1 MLRRRFS
8 RESKSLNGQRESGK
22 LALSFSLKSRSTTT
36 PGTELTVLEDI
47 GSSLMSER
55 GYDSDARNI
64 PTPTRANHMGGSPGA
79 RGFRRMELSDLVERS
94 QERDESERWATDQL
108 QNNPD
113 SHDSPFGMHYISTP
127 KSSLRSISH
136 PAREMDSQRPGLDER
151 LRGEHGEQMGLAR
164 PFPSLTASS
173 QESGLPLSRHSPAL
187 SGPEGA
193 DDMNLMTHWDQ
204 YLKRGQKNGMLTSGS
219 VPNLSTG
226 ALGSKKRQITS
237 SGMSLADP
245 RTLHLG
251 DFGISQRLASQT
263 MSSGSISSPDLVR
276 NNRNG
281 PFMSSQENLQPR
293 QRSPQGQM
301 RRLRDPSSFYSN
313 QSSHPSSTNAS
324 SRVQSPGTPTEKPM
338 YTNQGKAQGE
348 GPAENNGFVYES
360 RFREYCDTVNSP
372 SSYQGQPCGPND
384 RGSPRRVSAG
394 WMSGGRRLGYGYS
407 PVPGAEDVQYQYE
420 DDCVHAN
427 QGPYPVIADANTKN
441 ERGGQSQGCRGDP
454 LGTVETKFQEPNPI
468 PPPMN
473 PKRHETGPFTVPRAT
488 TSPRSTKNS
497 PVPPYSRAF
506 MGSRTN
512 RSSRDYE
519 TGAVWV
525 DEINIPDLRAPEVP
539 PKTQNK
545 HCEVPQSSHYSTHPN
560 HASASRRSR
569 LGQSMNLQP
578 RARKN
583 GEGLDGHGTGSNCNS
598 RSAIEQSV
606 GNLEGPAKAPSEHH
620 AKEHLEAN
628 PLDTRHH
635 GDDEDQAGQMHPTNS
650 RSSRWLLRL
659 SKRRASRRLSNIH
672 HQESSQ
678 ESSQASSAPFHECD
692 SSSVRRTNSTK
703 SSGAED
709 PASAYQECLHM
720 PGSFDGSR
728 WANRRSRVLWDMVT
742 IEDNY

>member
-8 RESKSLNGQRESGK
+8 RESKSLNDQRDFGK
-22 LALSFSLKSRSTTT
+22 LALAFSLKSGSTKKL
-36 PGTELTVLEDI
+36 GTELTVLEDI

-64 PTPTRANHMGGSPGA
+64 STPTRANHMGGSPVA

-94 QERDESERWATDQL
+94 QERDESERWATDQS
-108 QNNPD
+108 QNNLD

-127 KSSLRSISH
+127 KSSLRGISR
-136 PAREMDSQRPGLDER
+136 PTREMDSQCPGL
-151 LRGEHGEQMGLAR
+151 GEHSGQMGLAR

-173 QESGLPLSRHSPAL
+173 QESGLPLSRYSPIL
-187 SGPEGA
+187 GGPEGA

-204 YLKRGQKNGMLTSGS
+204 YLKRGQKNGMVTSGS
-219 VPNLSTG
+219 VPDLSTG
-226 ALGSKKRQITS
+226 VLVSKKRQITT
-237 SGMSLADP
+237 SGLSLADP

-251 DFGISQRLASQT
+251 DFGISHRLASQT
-263 MSSGSISSPDLVR
+263 MSSGSMSSPDLVR

-301 RRLRDPSSFYSN
+301 RRLRDPSSLYSH
-313 QSSHPSSTNAS
+313 QSSHPSSTNAA
-324 SRVQSPGTPTEKPM
+324 SRVHSPGSPTEKPM
-338 YTNQGKAQGE
+338 YTSQGIKEQAQGE

-407 PVPGAEDVQYQYE
+407 PVPGAEDTQYQQE

-441 ERGGQSQGCRGDP
+441 ECGGQSQGCRRDP
-454 LGTVETKFQEPNPI
+454 QETVETNFQEPNPI

-473 PKRHETGPFTVPRAT
+473 PKRHENGPATVPRAT
-488 TSPRSTKNS
+488 TSHRSTMNF

-539 PKTQNK
+539 PTTQIK
-545 HCEVPQSSHYSTHPN
+545 HCEVPPSSHYSTHPN
-560 HASASRRSR
+560 HASASRWSR
-569 LGQSMNLQP
+569 LGQSMNVQP

-598 RSAIEQSV
+598 RSAIGQSA

-620 AKEHLEAN
+620 AREHLESN
-628 PLDTRHH
+628 PLGTRHL
-635 GDDEDQAGQMHPTNS
+635 GDGEDQAGQAHPTNS

-692 SSSVRRTNSTK
+692 SSSARRTSSTK

-709 PASAYQECLHM
+709 PASAYQDCLHM

-728 WANRRSRVLWDMVT
+728 WANRSSRVLWDMVT
-742 IEDNY
+742 TEDDH

>member
-1 MLRRRFS
+1 
-8 RESKSLNGQRESGK
+8 
-22 LALSFSLKSRSTTT
+22 
-36 PGTELTVLEDI
+36 
-47 GSSLMSER
+47 
-55 GYDSDARNI
+55 
-64 PTPTRANHMGGSPGA
+64 
-79 RGFRRMELSDLVERS
+79 
-94 QERDESERWATDQL
+94 
-108 QNNPD
+108 
-113 SHDSPFGMHYISTP
+113 
-127 KSSLRSISH
+127 
-136 PAREMDSQRPGLDER
+136 
-151 LRGEHGEQMGLAR
+151 
-164 PFPSLTASS
+164 
-173 QESGLPLSRHSPAL
+173 
-187 SGPEGA
+187 
-193 DDMNLMTHWDQ
+193 
-204 YLKRGQKNGMLTSGS
+204 
-219 VPNLSTG
+219 
-226 ALGSKKRQITS
+226 
-237 SGMSLADP
+237 
-245 RTLHLG
+245 
-251 DFGISQRLASQT
+251 
-263 MSSGSISSPDLVR
+263 
-276 NNRNG
+276 
-281 PFMSSQENLQPR
+281 
-293 QRSPQGQM
+293 
-301 RRLRDPSSFYSN
+301 
-313 QSSHPSSTNAS
+313 
-324 SRVQSPGTPTEKPM
+324 
-338 YTNQGKAQGE
+338 
-348 GPAENNGFVYES
+348 
-360 RFREYCDTVNSP
+360 
-372 SSYQGQPCGPND
+372 
-384 RGSPRRVSAG
+384 
-394 WMSGGRRLGYGYS
+394 
-407 PVPGAEDVQYQYE
+407 
-420 DDCVHAN
+420 
-427 QGPYPVIADANTKN
+427 
-441 ERGGQSQGCRGDP
+441 
-454 LGTVETKFQEPNPI
+454 
-468 PPPMN
+468 MN